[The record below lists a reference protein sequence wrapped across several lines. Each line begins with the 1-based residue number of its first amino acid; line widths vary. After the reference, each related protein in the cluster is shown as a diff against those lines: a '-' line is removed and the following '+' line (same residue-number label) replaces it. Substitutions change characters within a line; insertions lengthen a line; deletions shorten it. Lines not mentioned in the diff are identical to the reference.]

1 MLGHE
6 SDVYQ
11 DLLADKAHVV
21 PLEAQKLII
30 FANILKIDILQAV
43 FHCEWLVNL
52 TIDDASFKVKFTKLI
67 AHF

>member
-43 FHCEWLVNL
+43 FHCKWLVNL

>member
-1 MLGHE
+1 MPLFFLFEIRVPFCDEEERVVHQVVLGHE

-30 FANILKIDILQAV
+30 FADIL
-43 FHCEWLVNL
+43 
-52 TIDDASFKVKFTKLI
+52 
-67 AHF
+67 